1 MLDTLRVLQ
10 LLTGVAIIAIILMQA
25 KGSGISA
32 VFGGDGGMYRS
43 KRGVEKLLHRA
54 TILLS
59 VVFMLLA
66 LVNFLITR

>member
-1 MLDTLRVLQ
+1 MLDTLRVFEV
-10 LLTGVAIIAIILMQA
+10 LTGVAIIALILMQA

-43 KRGVEKLLHRA
+43 RRGVEKILHRA

-59 VVFMLLA
+59 AIFMLLA
-66 LVNFLITR
+66 LLNFLLTR

>member
-43 KRGVEKLLHRA
+43 RRGVEKLLHRA

-59 VVFMLLA
+59 VIFMLLA
-66 LVNFLITR
+66 LINFLLTR